1 MELFQFIIFAFI
13 GLVSGFLSGLFGIG
27 GGSVRIPLLIMA
39 GVPIINA
46 YATNMIAIPFS
57 SATGAF
63 TQRINIDWN
72 IVKYVIVGGSIGVA
86 LATFFVGML
95 SPLLLVWIFLFA
107 SILTTIGLYLDIIS
121 TKLSDKIHANKWN
134 VTIGVF
140 ILNFIIGL
148 RGGSGGTL
156 FPPFLKMMH
165 IEMHRAIATSLTAS
179 FVTGTI
185 ASLIYLFRGE
195 IIWIIALSVIF
206 FDMLGSYM
214 GSNVSMNS
222 HAKFLKAG
230 LAILVFLLAVYVVWK
245 QYTQI

>member
-1 MELFQFIIFAFI
+1 MDLLQFIIFALI
-13 GLVSGFLSGLFGIG
+13 GLISGFLSGLFGIG
-27 GGSVRIPLLIMA
+27 GGSVRIPLLVMA

-46 YATNMIAIPFS
+46 YATNMIVIPFS

-63 TQRINIDWN
+63 TQRINIDWS
-72 IVKYVIVGGSIGVA
+72 IAKYVIVGGSIGVA

-156 FPPFLKMMH
+156 FPPFLRMMH
-165 IEMHRAIATSLTAS
+165 LEMHRAIATSLTAS

-195 IIWIIALSVIF
+195 IIWIVALSIIF

-230 LAILVFLLAVYVVWK
+230 LAILVFFLAVYVVLK